1 MERSVSFGQSHS
13 HRVWRMMN
21 ALIDARPEWADK
33 DTFEADREKMLRYG
47 ISVGLSMEELVR
59 ITDPDVILDLW
70 TAAEAKEAG
79 V

>member
-1 MERSVSFGQSHS
+1 MFGSSHS

-47 ISVGLSMEELVR
+47 TSMGLSVEELFKV
-59 ITDPDVILDLW
+59 TDPDAILSLW
-70 TAAEAKEAG
+70 AAAEAAQAED
-79 V
+79 